1 VTDSIAPAVEQSKNL
16 PGDKVDNA
24 IRANAQRSAEM
35 LTHMEPVLQE
45 AVAHTNLLIV
55 AARYDLDTGKIE
67 LLK

>member
-1 VTDSIAPAVEQSKNL
+1 
-16 PGDKVDNA
+16 
-24 IRANAQRSAEM
+24 
-35 LTHMEPVLQE
+35 VLQE